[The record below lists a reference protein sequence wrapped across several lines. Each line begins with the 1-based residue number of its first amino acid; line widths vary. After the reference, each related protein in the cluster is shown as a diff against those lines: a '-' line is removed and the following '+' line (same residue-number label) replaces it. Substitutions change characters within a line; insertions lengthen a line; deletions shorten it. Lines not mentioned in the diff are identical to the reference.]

1 MAQWSV
7 EVKNFMAWKFEQ
19 KNQLSPHTTHKEA
32 KQGMLFSILFFANEE
47 RNEIANP
54 TK

>member
-1 MAQWSV
+1 MASGG
-7 EVKNFMAWKFEQ
+7 ENIMARKFEQ
-19 KNQLSPHTTHKEA
+19 KNQLYPHTTHKQA

-47 RNEIANP
+47 RNDIANP